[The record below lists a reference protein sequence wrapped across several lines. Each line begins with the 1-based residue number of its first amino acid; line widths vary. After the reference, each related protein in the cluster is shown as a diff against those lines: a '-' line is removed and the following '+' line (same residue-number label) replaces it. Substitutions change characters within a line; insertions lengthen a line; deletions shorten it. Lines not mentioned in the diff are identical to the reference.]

1 MYNNC
6 CRFLSPCV
14 VVSAGVSVVT
24 IGAVNTLVIDIPAAV
39 YRNKDA
45 IELIVAQAI
54 PETATIGMP
63 VAISI
68 GGVTDPVYP
77 IVKYNCAQVT
87 AGRIRTRGVYR
98 LVANTANGNASFRL
112 VAGPYLAPVVD
123 TATIPVAT

>member
-6 CRFLSPCV
+6 CRLLGPCV

-24 IGAVNTLVIDIPAAV
+24 IGTVNTLVIDIPAAV

-77 IVKYNCAQVT
+77 IVKCNCAQVT

-98 LVANTANGNASFRL
+98 LVANTANGNASFKL

-123 TATIPVAT
+123 TATIPAAT

>member
-6 CRFLSPCV
+6 CRFLGPCV

-24 IGAVNTLVIDIPAAV
+24 IGTVNTLVIDIPAAV

-68 GGVTDPVYP
+68 GGVADPVYP
-77 IVKYNCAQVT
+77 IVKCNCAQVT

-98 LVANTANGNASFRL
+98 LVANTANGNASFKL

-123 TATIPVAT
+123 TATIPAAT

>member
-6 CRFLSPCV
+6 CRFLGPCV

-24 IGAVNTLVIDIPAAV
+24 IGTVNTLVIDIPAAV

-54 PETATIGMP
+54 PETAPIGMP

-77 IVKYNCAQVT
+77 IVKCNCAQVT

-98 LVANTANGNASFRL
+98 LVANTANGNASFKL

-123 TATIPVAT
+123 TATIPAAT